1 MWEILIF
8 KMIYGLENSNKF
20 QKTTVWKEKSVD
32 NVVTFE
38 GLPFNSK
45 HDFISYLA
53 VQKNRYIHCKTMFT
67 C

>member
-8 KMIYGLENSNKF
+8 KMISALENSNKF

-32 NVVTFE
+32 NMVTFE
-38 GLPFNSK
+38 GLSFNSK
-45 HDFISYLA
+45 HDFLSYLA
-53 VQKNRYIHCKTMFT
+53 VQKNQYTHCKTMFT